1 MAVEI
6 KIQLNDFDYI
16 LISDCFTNG
25 IDFKMYSK
33 SEDGT
38 IRKFTDGLSDSMK
51 ISQNN
56 LNSFIVA
63 LQKIQHLTNLD
74 KGLKL
79 WMKNY

>member
-25 IDFKMYSK
+25 IDFKMYRK
-33 SEDGT
+33 CEDGT
-38 IRKFTDGLSDSMK
+38 IRKFTDSISDSMK

-63 LQKIQHLTNLD
+63 LQKIELLMRISNQ
-74 KGLKL
+74 
-79 WMKNY
+79 